1 MEADKTGDHP
11 PPKRPMSVYNCFV
24 RAKTKELTEGG
35 NKMSAPEAMK
45 AAAAAYKA
53 AEASELAPHEKAHEE
68 DKRRYEK

>member
-24 RAKTKELTEGG
+24 RAKTKELTSGG
-35 NKMSAPEAMK
+35 KTSAPEAMK

-53 AEASELAPHEKAHEE
+53 AEPSELAPYAKEHEE